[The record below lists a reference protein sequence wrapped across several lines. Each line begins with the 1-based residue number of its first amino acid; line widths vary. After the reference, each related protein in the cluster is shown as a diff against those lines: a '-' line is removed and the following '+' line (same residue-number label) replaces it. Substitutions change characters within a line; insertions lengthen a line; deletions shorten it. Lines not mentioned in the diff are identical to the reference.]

1 MKTKISLA
9 QFEVQI
15 GKPEQNFKTALRH
28 IEHAARSG
36 SSIILLPELWSSGYD
51 LQHASSYTTINQE
64 IISELKSLSAKYHL
78 AIGGSYITCDESGC
92 RNTFL
97 ITLPDKSVTHPY
109 HKVHLF
115 RLLDEDQYLQP
126 GDQYLLVD
134 FNWGK
139 AGLAI
144 CYDLRFP
151 ELFRFYSRQGAS
163 CVLIV
168 AQWGAKRAEHWRTF
182 LKARAIE
189 NQLFVAGVNAI
200 GMIGNTP
207 LAGYSAVVSPWGDVL
222 AEGSPN
228 QDELITVELNFD
240 LMDEV
245 KQHLN
250 SGQDRRDDLYKEWYN
265 HFPQSD

>member
-15 GKPEQNFKTALRH
+15 GKPEQNLQTAIGH
-28 IEHAARSG
+28 IEQAARLG

-51 LQHASSYTTINQE
+51 LQNGKVHANNNYRIIN
-64 IISELKSLSAKYHL
+64 ELRSLSSKHQI
-78 AIGGSYITCDESGC
+78 AIGGSYITCDDTGC

-97 ITLPDKSVTHPY
+97 IALPDKTITPPY

-115 RLLDEDQYLQP
+115 RLLDEQQYFQP
-126 GDQYLLVD
+126 GNKYVAFDLG
-134 FNWGK
+134 WGK
-139 AGLAI
+139 VGLAI

-151 ELFRFYSRQGAS
+151 ELFRFYSRIGTC

-189 NQLFVAGVNAI
+189 NQMFIAAVNAI
-200 GMIGNTP
+200 GMVGTNP
-207 LAGYSAVVSPWGDVL
+207 LAGFSAVVSPWGDVL
-222 AEGSPN
+222 VEGSP
-228 QDELITVELNFD
+228 DKEELLTAEMNFD
-240 LMDEV
+240 LIDEV

-250 SGQDRRDDLYKEWYN
+250 SGQDRRDDLYKEWY
-265 HFPQSD
+265 HHVT